1 MSTADLTD
9 SHGFF
14 TFKSHADFADDADF
28 LPFYF
33 FTFLLFY
40 LFTFLPLNSS
50 FTFKSPCPQAV
61 PSRKIWRGLWCPAN
75 LRAKRFWAPE
85 GGYIPC
91 PLRGKGLGE
100 AVEPSLAKEGRA
112 GSKNTLF
119 SNQKSEA
126 SWKRNLAKSM
136 DSGKLYRLVPNPEL
150 VINNIWH
157 KPDII

>member
-1 MSTADLTD
+1 MRKHETAVCGTARTVVWEVGKCENRRQMPFMISIYLLPD
-9 SHGFF
+9 SSHSSHRFPQIFYLLKFPHGSHRFLQIF
-14 TFKSHADFADDADF
+14 YLLKSRRFRRWRR
-28 LPFYF
+28 F

-91 PLRGKGLGE
+91 PFGKGEGLG
-100 AVEPSLAKEGRA
+100 VG
-112 GSKNTLF
+112 
-119 SNQKSEA
+119 
-126 SWKRNLAKSM
+126 
-136 DSGKLYRLVPNPEL
+136 
-150 VINNIWH
+150 
-157 KPDII
+157 

>member
-1 MSTADLTD
+1 MSYFCVIFEWRTKLRQKCEKWESLGVNNAKIRGKSIKKSPQQSCLPPISQIPTDFLPLKVTQIFYFCTFKSPTDLTD
-9 SHGFF
+9 SHR
-14 TFKSHADFADDADF
+14 
-28 LPFYF
+28 F

-100 AVEPSLAKEGRA
+100 
-112 GSKNTLF
+112 
-119 SNQKSEA
+119 
-126 SWKRNLAKSM
+126 
-136 DSGKLYRLVPNPEL
+136 SGGALLG
-150 VINNIWH
+150 
-157 KPDII
+157 